1 MHQPPERPRP
11 AKLTTGASR
20 HGSQE
25 GPPLVFSAATHHF
38 AEKDDW
44 DLVVVKKGE
53 STHAEVCSFAR
64 SAALRNLFVQRLR
77 VGAQPGD
84 DIYLTRL
91 LWPCATDVRYMLS
104 GPVPLLPPG
113 LLGQLAK
120 EVGVVQSIVSVSETE
135 LWRSLRGALGCGETG
150 RATVGRP
157 RG

>member
-11 AKLTTGASR
+11 AKRTTGASR

-64 SAALRNLFVQRLR
+64 SAALRNLFLRRLR
-77 VGAQPGD
+77 VGARTGD
-84 DIYLTRL
+84 DTGLTPL
-91 LWPCATDVRYMLS
+91 LCPCADDLRCMLS
-104 GPVPLLPPG
+104 GSVPHLPPG
-113 LLGQLAK
+113 LLMVLAEHVK
-120 EVGVVQSIVSVSETE
+120 QEVGVALSLVVGENA
-135 LWRSLRGALGCGETG
+135 LWQNLRAALS
-150 RATVGRP
+150 
-157 RG
+157 